1 VNTTSELHRQLAEQT
16 LACDSL
22 SVVQP
27 LNLDAPD
34 FQNELLMFIKPEIF
48 MVGDISHIQ
57 NTLGLIFQKLQE
69 FNVQVDGTVI
79 VGGKMLEEKGIMD
92 RHYGYI
98 NQMSRTASQQMSDED
113 RKKVAELLSLSDN
126 DKYEILG
133 GHEYLAKHPGETVTG
148 LDTRWFTKKSVK
160 LRSGFYVQVYDT
172 PGGKVVLVNGFHP
185 AQLAHFTDPTHRI
198 VLLLV
203 HSNTAWSTLRN
214 DMVGVTFPEKAAP
227 GSIRGS
233 LYASPIQYG
242 FESVTIANNGVHLS
256 AGPYEGLF
264 EITNFFGNLLD
275 LDPLEQTPNI
285 LNRLEKAGIPAQ
297 QGLIALQN
305 PVVSVGDKTTD
316 LYSATEDMDTDAA
329 VDLLKRTLKP

>member
-1 VNTTSELHRQLAEQT
+1 MNTSTELHQQLAEQT
-16 LACDSL
+16 LACDNL

-27 LNLDAPD
+27 LNLETTD
-34 FQNELLMFIKPEIF
+34 FQNELLMFVKPEIF
-48 MVGDISHIQ
+48 MVGDIKHIQ
-57 NTLGLIFQKLQE
+57 NSLDLIFRRLQE
-69 FNVQVDGTVI
+69 FRVQVDGTVI
-79 VGGKMLEEKGIMD
+79 VGGKMLQEKGIMD

-98 NQMSRTASQQMSDED
+98 NQMSRTASQQMSDDD
-113 RKKVAELLSLSDN
+113 RKKVADLLSLSPS

-133 GHEYLAKHPGETVTG
+133 GHEYLAKNPNESVSG
-148 LDTRWFTKKSVK
+148 LDALWFTKKSVK
-160 LRSGFYVQVYDT
+160 LRSGLYVQIYDT

-214 DMVGVTFPEKAAP
+214 DMVGVTFPEKAAS

-233 LYASPIQYG
+233 LYANPAQYG

-264 EITNFFGNLLD
+264 EITNFFGKLLD
-275 LDPLEQTPNI
+275 LDPLDQVPNV

-305 PVVSVGDKTTD
+305 PTVSLGDKTTD